1 MINWIKFFTLGFFSD
16 KITAQAPHR
25 KYYSP
30 LAALLIAF
38 LLFVA
43 VIIAADFVPF
53 SLHYGNAEDFQ
64 AMVHSAFADE
74 SKAQI
79 KLNVADGKIMA
90 EKDGVFVSD
99 RIINSFNE
107 EDKKYCVNGYNLVV
121 DTRPMT
127 SFDEFEAEFD
137 GGSITAEEYGEM
149 TPTAKKNCSVKII
162 LTERIR
168 ELDGEFIEECRNYLE
183 SASSLTDINYDE
195 SIAKK
200 YEEIKN
206 SQAQDSEKNKSI
218 YGLYLQAYYP
228 QTFGAKTGV
237 PILRN
242 YYAEKYIENA
252 SVKNYLFVFDD
263 MLVGSFSSGNASR
276 MFYGYTSKLA
286 DGQVVAA
293 DNFGEACKQIDGFID
308 KTYRNS
314 LGISSYL
321 YFINARRIFLFVIA
335 IWLALALSAF
345 AFAKFTKFDLPKKF
359 GAWFKISGSFIF
371 VSSLITCLTA
381 FICCFFVFTDTVF
394 TMITP
399 LFAGIML
406 IKLAVYVA
414 LSCIRANK
422 KSEAVRLKEAD
433 EIKE

>member
-53 SLHYGNAEDFQ
+53 SLYYNKAEDFR
-64 AMVHSAFADE
+64 AAVYSAFAGDG
-74 SKAQI
+74 KAQI
-79 KLNVADGKIMA
+79 KLKVANGKITA

-99 RIINSFNE
+99 KVINSFNE
-107 EDKKYCVNGYNLVV
+107 EDKSYCVNGYNLVV

-137 GGSITAEEYGEM
+137 GGSITAEKYREM

-162 LTERIR
+162 LTDRVR
-168 ELDGEFIEECRNYLE
+168 ELDGGFIEECTSYLE
-183 SASSLTDINYDE
+183 SASSLTDVNYDK
-195 SIAKK
+195 SIAEK

-206 SQAQDSEKNKSI
+206 SQLSEDKKNESI

-228 QTFGAKTGV
+228 QTFGDKTGV

-242 YYAEKYIENA
+242 YYAERYIENV

-263 MLVGSFSSGNASR
+263 MLVGSFSSGGSSR

-286 DGQVVAA
+286 DGQVVTA
-293 DNFGEACKQIDGFID
+293 DNFEEACKQVDGFID
-308 KTYRNS
+308 KAYRNS

-321 YFINARRIFLFVIA
+321 YFINARRIFLFVLA
-335 IWLALALSAF
+335 IWLALALLAF

-371 VSSLITCLTA
+371 VSSLITSLTA
-381 FICCFFVFTDTVF
+381 FICCFFVFADTVF

-406 IKLAVYVA
+406 VRLVVYVA
-414 LSCIRANK
+414 LSCVRSNK
-422 KSEAVRLKEAD
+422 KADLRLDEAE
-433 EIKE
+433 EIKQ